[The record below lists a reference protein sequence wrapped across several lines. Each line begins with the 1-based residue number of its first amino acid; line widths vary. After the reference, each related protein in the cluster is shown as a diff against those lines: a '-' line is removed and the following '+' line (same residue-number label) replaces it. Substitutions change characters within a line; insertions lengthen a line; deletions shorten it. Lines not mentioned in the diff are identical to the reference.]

1 MALIPKMYIKS
12 GPEKIATSKV
22 CNLSLFPLIKP
33 VFTYMYIHIGTEETK
48 SCFKS
53 TWVECSHI
61 LGEEILGLLSQD
73 REISISVLQRYIP
86 LVIGQKPR
94 Y

>member
-1 MALIPKMYIKS
+1 MYAKS
-12 GPEKIATSKV
+12 RQEEIATGKV
-22 CNLSLFPLIKP
+22 CNLPLFPLIKT
-33 VFTYMYIHIGTEETK
+33 VFIYMYIHIGTEETK

-61 LGEEILGLLSQD
+61 SKEEILGLLSKE
-73 REISISVLQRYIP
+73 REISISFLQRYIP